1 MRRGQLRAGRPPRHR
16 VAVRGDESKTQA
28 HGVRGFLPEAR
39 FIFSSPSP
47 PRPPSSSPTKRSWGG
62 QRSLRRVSATQNR
75 GCDGRRR
82 RPLFKFGPAV
92 RNDGS
97 EECEGDSSAQ
107 VGHRD
112 TVLLKGNESKT
123 QAHGVRGFLPEARF
137 IFSSPSPQSPPS
149 SSPSKRSW
157 GGQDGPVGLRC
168 QRFHSRIS
176 CVRSREHNKQI
187 SYLQS
192 ITR

>member
-1 MRRGQLRAGRPPRHR
+1 MRARPKRTGYAGFSQRLVLFFHPVATEAAVLFPQKKVVGWPTFTASSVGNSESWMRWTAKAATFQIRPCGQERWKRGMRR
-16 VAVRGDESKTQA
+16 
-28 HGVRGFLPEAR
+28 
-39 FIFSSPSP
+39 
-47 PRPPSSSPTKRSWGG
+47 
-62 QRSLRRVSATQNR
+62 
-75 GCDGRRR
+75 
-82 RPLFKFGPAV
+82 
-92 RNDGS
+92 
-97 EECEGDSSAQ
+97 DSSAQ